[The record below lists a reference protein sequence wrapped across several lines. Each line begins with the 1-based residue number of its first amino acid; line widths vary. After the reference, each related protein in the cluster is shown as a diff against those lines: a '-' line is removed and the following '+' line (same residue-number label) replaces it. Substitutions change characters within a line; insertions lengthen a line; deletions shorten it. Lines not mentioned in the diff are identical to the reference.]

1 MSNNEFTKLSSVQ
14 EENVIPSAKLRIAA
28 LQNPIEINR
37 PSTEATL
44 TEAYKARNFAQG
56 RNEEKTQKVFSAIKD
71 NLIKQQQNTQ

>member
-14 EENVIPSAKLRIAA
+14 GENVIPSAKLRMASR
-28 LQNPIEINR
+28 NSIEINR

-44 TEAYKARNFAQG
+44 TEAYKARDFAQG